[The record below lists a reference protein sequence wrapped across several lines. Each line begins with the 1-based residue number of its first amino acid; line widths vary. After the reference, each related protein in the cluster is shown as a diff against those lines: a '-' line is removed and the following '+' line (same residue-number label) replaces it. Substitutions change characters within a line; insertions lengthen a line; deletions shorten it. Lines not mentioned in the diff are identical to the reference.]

1 MQRKDFKNLEL
12 NALTWISS
20 FIPFFTIQ
28 SLTSWKRI
36 IVPWNVNGNHWT
48 LFVFDSN
55 RKLIEH
61 FCSLGANPKLHDLS
75 LITKCLEVSFIRII
89 QKNFHFYVRDDV
101 FISKTSEIGREI
113 SIHQEFDHFKAT
125 ILIAAFTQS
134 RWCKH
139 YILIRWLILKITNPD
154 ALTTEI
160 KFVSIFLI
168 FTILWI
174 NHWCNKFHIQLFLL
188 VNIFKQVEIC
198 GILWT
203 VSVKWSLL
211 VKFDRFLDLK
221 GQISINK

>member
-1 MQRKDFKNLEL
+1 MQRKDFKNFEPT
-12 NALTWISS
+12 ALTYISS
-20 FIPFFTIQ
+20 FIPFFAIQ
-28 SLTSWKRI
+28 SLTSSKRI
-36 IVPWNVNGNHWT
+36 IVPWNVNRNHWT

-55 RKLIEH
+55 RKIIEH
-61 FCSLGANPKLHDLS
+61 FCSLRANPKLHELS

-89 QKNFHFYVRDDV
+89 EKNFNFYIRDDV

-125 ILIAAFTQS
+125 IMIVEFTQS

-139 YILIRWLILKITNPD
+139 YILIRWLILKITNQN

-174 NHWCNKFHIQLFLL
+174 NH
-188 VNIFKQVEIC
+188 
-198 GILWT
+198 
-203 VSVKWSLL
+203 
-211 VKFDRFLDLK
+211 
-221 GQISINK
+221 